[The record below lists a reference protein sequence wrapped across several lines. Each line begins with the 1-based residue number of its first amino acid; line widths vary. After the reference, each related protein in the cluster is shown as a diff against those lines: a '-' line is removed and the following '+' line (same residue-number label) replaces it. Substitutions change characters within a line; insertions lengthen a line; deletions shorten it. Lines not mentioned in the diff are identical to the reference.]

1 MTNVGTNLVLAF
13 DTMRNHRL
21 RTALTVLGLTM
32 GVAVLIMVITL
43 ILGANTYVEDK
54 IANLGTNVFRIGKMP
69 FTSTS
74 RDEYR
79 RAIRHPKISM
89 ADVEGLRARCPLCTD
104 VGANASSRVTV
115 RYKNQELTDV
125 SLRGQTAN
133 MIDIGN
139 VVVERGR
146 FFTDAEDRHGAAV
159 CVIGDELSEQLFP
172 NVESIGKTIR
182 VGHETLMIIGTFERI
197 GSVLGENQDSF
208 LVIPLNT
215 FFHMRGARFSLTMEV
230 KTGREEGVFEQTLD
244 QAWGAMRAQR
254 GLAGKR
260 DDDFYFGTAAAYM
273 ALWDSISASFFF
285 VFISVSSIAAVVGGI
300 VIMNI
305 MLVSVTERTKE
316 VGVRRAC
323 GANRGDILR
332 QFLAE
337 SVVQAALGG
346 VLGVGIGVVAAFLV
360 TRFSNFPASVEWWV
374 AALGVAIASTVG
386 IFFGLYPAMKAADL
400 DPVEALRSE

>member
-182 VGHETLMIIGTFERI
+182 VGHKTLMIIGTFERI

-215 FFHMRGARFSLTMEV
+215 FFHMRGPRFSLTMEV
-230 KTGREEGVFEQTLD
+230 KTGPEEGVFEQTLD

-285 VFISVSSIAAVVGGI
+285 VFISVSSIAGGRRRNRHHEHHVG
-300 VIMNI
+300 
-305 MLVSVTERTKE
+305 S
-316 VGVRRAC
+316 A
-323 GANRGDILR
+323 
-332 QFLAE
+332 
-337 SVVQAALGG
+337 
-346 VLGVGIGVVAAFLV
+346 
-360 TRFSNFPASVEWWV
+360 
-374 AALGVAIASTVG
+374 
-386 IFFGLYPAMKAADL
+386 
-400 DPVEALRSE
+400 

>member
-69 FTSTS
+69 FTPTS

-79 RAIRHPKISM
+79 RAIRHPQISM

-104 VGANASSRVTV
+104 VGANASSKVTV
-115 RYKNQELTDV
+115 RHKNQEFTDV

-139 VVVERGR
+139 LVVERGR
-146 FFTDAEDRHGAAV
+146 FFTDSEDRHGAGV
-159 CVIGDELSEQLFP
+159 CVIGDELTEELFP
-172 NVESIGKTIR
+172 NLDPIGKTIR
-182 VGHETLMIIGTFERI
+182 VGHEPLLVIGTFERI
-197 GSVLGENQDSF
+197 GSVLGQNQDSF
-208 LVIPLNT
+208 VVVPLHT
-215 FFHMRGARFSLTMEV
+215 LFRMRGSRFSLTIEV
-230 KTGREEGVFEQTLD
+230 KAGAGEGVFEDTLN
-244 QAWGAMRAQR
+244 QAWGAMRVQR

-346 VLGVGIGVVAAFLV
+346 VLGGGIGVVAAFLV
-360 TRFSNFPASVEWWV
+360 TLFSNFPASVEWWV

>member
-1 MTNVGTNLVLAF
+1 MTDLRTNLALAF
-13 DTMRNHRL
+13 DMMRTHRL

-32 GVAVLIMVITL
+32 GVAVLIMVISL

-69 FTSTS
+69 FASVS
-74 RDEYR
+74 RDEFR
-79 RAIRHPKISM
+79 RAVRHPDIRM
-89 ADVEGLRARCPLCTD
+89 DDVEGLKARCPLCLD
-104 VGANASSRVTV
+104 VGANASSTVTV

-139 VVVERGR
+139 LVVDRGR
-146 FFTDAEDRHGAAV
+146 FFTDSEDRHGAGV
-159 CVIGDELSEQLFP
+159 CVIGDELSEELFSKLDP
-172 NVESIGKTIR
+172 LGKTIR
-182 VGHETLMIIGTFERI
+182 VGQEPLLVVGSFERI
-197 GSVLGENQDSF
+197 GSVLGQNQDSF
-208 LVIPLNT
+208 VVVPLNT
-215 FFHMRGARFSLTMEV
+215 FLRLRGSRFSLTIEV
-230 KTGREEGVFEQTLD
+230 KAGAGEGVFERTID

-254 GLAGKR
+254 GLGGR
-260 DDDFYFGTAAAYM
+260 REDNFYFGTAAAYM
-273 ALWDSISASFFF
+273 ALWEQVSASFFL

-323 GANRGDILR
+323 GASRGDILR

-337 SVVQAALGG
+337 SVTQSAFGG
-346 VLGVGIGVVAAFLV
+346 VLGVGMGVVTAFLV
-360 TRFSNFPASVEWWV
+360 TRFANFPASVEWWV
-374 AALGVAIASTVG
+374 AALGVGIASTVG